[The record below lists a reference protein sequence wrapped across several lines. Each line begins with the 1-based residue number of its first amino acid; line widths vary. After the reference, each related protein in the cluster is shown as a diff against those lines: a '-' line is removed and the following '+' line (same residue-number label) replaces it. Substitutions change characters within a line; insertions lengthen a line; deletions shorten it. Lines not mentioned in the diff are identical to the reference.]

1 MMLMKNKLKNKIKMV
16 KEAALKELD
25 HMDLH
30 ISINDDL
37 KDLIY
42 NALMDKYESVE
53 RESKQI

>member
-42 NALMDKYESVE
+42 NVLMDKYESVE
-53 RESKQI
+53 RKSK